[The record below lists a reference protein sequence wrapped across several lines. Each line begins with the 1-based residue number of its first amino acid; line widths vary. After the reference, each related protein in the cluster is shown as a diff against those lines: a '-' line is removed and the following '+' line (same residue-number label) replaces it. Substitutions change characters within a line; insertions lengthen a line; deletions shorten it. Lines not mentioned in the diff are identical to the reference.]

1 MSDLKGTLEEGYRVQ
16 MSIRDHEVFAD
27 EPIDVGG
34 TNTAV
39 KPSELILSGLASCKL
54 ITMRMYANRKGWDL
68 QNAHIELSYIEKGD
82 PTIVRKNITFEGDLS
97 EDQIKRLRVI
107 SGRCPV
113 AKMLSNSIIFQELY

>member
-1 MSDLKGTLEEGYRVQ
+1 MSDLKGTLEEGYRVR